1 MYEEQDKKKQVA
13 VGFGLEVSG
22 LGLGAGGLAVVNP
35 VLVFPSSQVNWQ
47 RKNLVVVSGSIH
59 WSVLAVLN

>member
-1 MYEEQDKKKQVA
+1 MYEEQDKKKPVA

-35 VLVFPSSQVNWQ
+35 VLVFPSSQVN
-47 RKNLVVVSGSIH
+47 
-59 WSVLAVLN
+59 